1 MPEGYVFAGDCF
13 DAATNRKTTCNPDA
27 QAPETDKA
35 LRIASAGSSC
45 LSSTD
50 FESTG
55 TGYGMKIGYRT
66 DHRQPLDI
74 GDIMEAAG
82 DHLDVAEFPDI
93 SRKAEMALRN
103 SSQHTD
109 IRANA
114 LYLYSDL
121 HMAEEDWRLRG
132 NGVRTFYKVSF
143 EDDDLLHTGDFFPS
157 NLAQKTFERPTIPL
171 QKSRSIGPDVT
182 PPDIR
187 SIWSVRRRFLRLFGK
202 PQAGKHITKPP
213 RISFGANPATRTGTE

>member
-1 MPEGYVFAGDCF
+1 MPPRSERRRAI
-13 DAATNRKTTCNPDA
+13 PD
-27 QAPETDKA
+27 PETDKA
-35 LRIASAGSSC
+35 LRIASVGPSC

-66 DHRQPLDI
+66 DHRQPLHI

-132 NGVRTFYKVSF
+132 KGLRTFYKVSF
-143 EDDDLLHTGDFFPS
+143 EDDDLLHTGDF
-157 NLAQKTFERPTIPL
+157 LTFDL
-171 QKSRSIGPDVT
+171 VAK
-182 PPDIR
+182 DIR
-187 SIWSVRRRFLRLFGK
+187 AANDPSANVEKYWAGCNPSRYSEYLVRKATVLEVIREATSWKTHYQTAADKLRRE
-202 PQAGKHITKPP
+202 P
-213 RISFGANPATRTGTE
+213 ANEDWYRNLTQERED